1 MCDTTYPSF
10 LVSSCNMQHR
20 FQLQGWAQRQKNH
33 PSITIFWWDSTKDI
47 CLLFLEA
54 AKDLEVSMQPVDR
67 MPPPESSSGGP
78 GARELPWAS
87 CVCPKLAVTSSLIP
101 WMTQWN
107 CQMGNQSPQPFLRQS
122 SGRASS
128 RFVTSAWMPTRNHS
142 SSLANGQ
149 SLFKG
154 CLLFGMHP
162 LN

>member
-1 MCDTTYPSF
+1 MWHNISQLFGVF
-10 LVSSCNMQHR
+10 LQHATSIPTSGMSPKTEQSSIYHY
-20 FQLQGWAQRQKNH
+20 
-33 PSITIFWWDSTKDI
+33 FWWDSTKDI